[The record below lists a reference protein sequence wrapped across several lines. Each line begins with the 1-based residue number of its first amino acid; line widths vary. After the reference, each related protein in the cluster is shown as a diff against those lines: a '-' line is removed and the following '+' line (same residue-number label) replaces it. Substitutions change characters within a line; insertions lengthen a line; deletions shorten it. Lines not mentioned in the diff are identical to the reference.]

1 MPTAVPSIDNIK
13 STGKAPR
20 RTLNKSIKDTEN
32 VYMESLSKS
41 LRNLFLRADYDHVK
55 LRKIHEELIVS
66 GHISPLN
73 EFYRSINDALRVT
86 LDHCLTYDDLIR
98 WTLSLL
104 QTNNKPN
111 LISFAHDLYS
121 IAIEL
126 DSTLSDRIDHGRCAI
141 EVQEHLKREL
151 QTLTENDLRGRKNE
165 AKERELLKCLL
176 KRSIRT

>member
-1 MPTAVPSIDNIK
+1 MD
-13 STGKAPR
+13 
-20 RTLNKSIKDTEN
+20 
-32 VYMESLSKS
+32 SLSKS

-98 WTLSLL
+98 WTLSLF

-111 LISFAHDLYS
+111 LIGFAHDLYS

-126 DSTLSDRIDHGRCAI
+126 DSTLSDRVDHGRCAI
-141 EVQEHLKREL
+141 EVQDHLRREL
-151 QTLTENDLRGRKNE
+151 QTLTENDLRGK
-165 AKERELLKCLL
+165 A
-176 KRSIRT
+176 RTLRMKDDGRIGR